1 MSQPETEITP
11 VRRTFWSRRTVITA
25 VAVLLAGVLLFLA
38 LRQISWAELWQTLRN
53 VRLEYIGLGLLTNS
67 LALAARSMRWGVLVS
82 ARKRTGFLS
91 MFWATAAGYMGNT
104 FLPAR
109 AGELLR
115 SLMLGKDANV
125 NASFVLAT
133 ALTERLMDV
142 IALVLIGAA
151 VISTVSMTL
160 PLWLF
165 SAIRWMALAGFAAL
179 VIFLLAPRMEK
190 WLLKILGLLLREKW
204 QGRLSGL
211 VSQFLMG
218 ARALLHPGRAAAFV
232 LLTAVVWAVDGAGTV
247 IFSLGM
253 RLPLGFDQALLLLVA
268 LGLSS
273 ALPSTPGYVGI
284 YQYVAVTLL
293 PVFGWSP
300 SQAVAYIL
308 AGQAVNV
315 ITISIWGLIGTAR
328 AGIKLKNPQPE

>member
-1 MSQPETEITP
+1 MSQPGTEITP
-11 VRRTFWSRRTVITA
+11 VRRTFWSRRTIITA
-25 VAVLLAGVLLFLA
+25 LAVLLAGALLYLA
-38 LRQISWAELWQTLRN
+38 LRDISWQELWQTLQN
-53 VRLEYIGLGLLTNS
+53 VRLEYIGLGFLANS
-67 LALAARSMRWGVLVS
+67 LALGARSMRWGVLVS
-82 ARKRTGFLS
+82 ARKRTGLLS
-91 MFWATAAGYMGNT
+91 MFWAAAAGYMGNT

-115 SLMLGKDANV
+115 SLMLGKEASI

-151 VISTVSMTL
+151 VISTVSMAL

-165 SAIRWMALAGFAAL
+165 SAIRWMALAGFLAL
-179 VIFLLAPRMEK
+179 GFFLLAPRMEK
-190 WLLKILGLLLREKW
+190 WLLKLLGLLHLPEKW
-204 QGRLSGL
+204 QGRLSGW

-218 ARALLHPGRAAAFV
+218 ARALVHPGRAAAFV
-232 LLTAVVWAVDGAGTV
+232 LLTAVVWAVDAAGVV
-247 IFSLGM
+247 IFSHGM
-253 RLPLGFDQALLLLVA
+253 GLTVGFDQALLLLVA

-284 YQYVAVTLL
+284 YQYVAVTVL
-293 PVFGWSP
+293 PAFGWSP

-308 AGQAVNV
+308 AGQAVNI
-315 ITISIWGLIGTAR
+315 ITISTWGLIGMAR
-328 AGIKLKNPQPE
+328 AGIRLKNP